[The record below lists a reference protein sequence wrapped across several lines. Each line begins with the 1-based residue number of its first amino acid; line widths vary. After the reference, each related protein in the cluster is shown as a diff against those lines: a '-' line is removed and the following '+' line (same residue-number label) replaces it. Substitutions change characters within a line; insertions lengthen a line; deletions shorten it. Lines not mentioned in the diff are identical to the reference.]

1 MVVYVEI
8 GRVELSAFQDDQNQ
22 VFAVE
27 LAQIFSPLIV
37 IQAVDIMVEPYFASA
52 QGRTAVGFQAD
63 TLYLVFA

>member
-27 LAQIFSPLIV
+27 LAQIFSPFIV
-37 IQAVDIMVEPYFASA
+37 IQAVRI
-52 QGRTAVGFQAD
+52 GREVDDA
-63 TLYLVFA
+63 